1 MEFGCGVGFR
11 VTSRDVAV
19 VRWIGRC
26 RFALAGQVAGR
37 FAMDERNAYRRLRG
51 LVGLGLLE
59 HRRVFHAQPGVYL
72 ATVAGLQTAAVEL
85 PRARVDIRTY
95 RHDRIAVEV
104 LVELEREFG
113 RERLVTEREL
123 RSREGQGSE
132 GLRYA
137 VRLGGEAT
145 RRGLHFPDLAV
156 ESENGRPLVV
166 EVELAVKG
174 RARLESIVGAYV
186 RGRHVGGVRCYAAP
200 AARAAVG
207 RAVSRASAGELFDLR
222 PLEDLVDLGSEHR
235 VAAA

>member
-1 MEFGCGVGFR
+1 M
-11 VTSRDVAV
+11 
-19 VRWIGRC
+19 VRWIGRL

-72 ATVAGLQTAAVEL
+72 ATVAGLQAAEVEL
-85 PRARVDIRTY
+85 PRPRVDIRTY
-95 RHDRIAVEV
+95 RHDRIATDV

-113 RERLVTEREL
+113 PAGVVTEREL
-123 RSREGQGSE
+123 RSREGQSAE

-156 ESENGRPLVV
+156 ESEDGRPLVV

-186 RGRHVGGVRCYAAP
+186 RGRHVGGVRYYAAP
-200 AARAAVG
+200 AARVAVG

-222 PLEDLVDLGSEHR
+222 PLEEIVDLGSEHR